1 MYKFRILLFTVL
13 SFFIT
18 VDSFGQSTS
27 SQQMFYDL
35 RQNLTRVK
43 DYVADVQMKIDVP
56 FMKVPTLKG
65 KLYFKFPDKM
75 KLERNGGIAILPK
88 KSISLTL
95 NNLMPSGDATVI
107 DVGIEQWKG
116 RPARVLK
123 VIPETESPIILAKL
137 WVDAEQLLILKT
149 ETTTRES
156 GTINMELAYGKFKSL
171 NLPDEIQFIV
181 DVKEF
186 KVPKGVAMD
195 YDAGEDVSIKKKKSN
210 GNKKGSI
217 KINYLNYKIN
227 SGLSDKFF
235 IE

>member
-1 MYKFRILLFTVL
+1 MHKFRFLFVTFFCVL
-13 SFFIT
+13 CST
-18 VDSFGQSTS
+18 DSFGQSTS
-27 SQQMFYDL
+27 AQQLFYDL
-35 RQNLTRVK
+35 RQQLTRVK

-75 KLERNGGIAILPK
+75 KLERNGGLAILPK

-95 NNLMPSGDATVI
+95 NNLMPSGSATVI
-107 DVGIEQWKG
+107 DVGVEQWKG
-116 RPARVLK
+116 HPTRVLK

-156 GTINMELAYGKFKSL
+156 GTINMELVYGKFKSL
-171 NLPDEIQFIV
+171 NLPDQIEFIV

-195 YDAGEDVSIKKKKSN
+195 YEAGEDVSVKKKKSN

-235 IE
+235 VE

>member
-1 MYKFRILLFTVL
+1 MRNYRIFAATIICFVL
-13 SFFIT
+13 TF
-18 VDSFGQSTS
+18 DSFGQSTS
-27 SQQMFYDL
+27 AQQMFYEL
-35 RQNLTRVK
+35 RQKLTRVK
-43 DYVADVQMKIDVP
+43 DYVAEVQMKIDVP

-107 DVGIEQWKG
+107 DVGVEQWKG

-123 VIPETESPIILAKL
+123 VIPETESPIILAKI
-137 WVDAEQLLILKT
+137 WVDVEQLLILKT

-156 GTINMELAYGKFKSL
+156 GTINMELVYGKFKNL
-171 NLPDEIQFIV
+171 NLPDQIEFIV

-195 YDAGEDVSIKKKKSN
+195 YDAGEDVSVKKKKTN

-217 KINYLNYKIN
+217 KIIYLNYKIN